1 MKRLIDESA
10 LFDKDFCQYL
20 LQSEEEYYLSALS
33 YLEYLSWQ
41 LDKGNTPT
49 MVDAFL
55 AEMNIEIVPFGQKEV
70 KEAIKLAKSSQKNP
84 MDLAGPATATSQG
97 VILISNQEKEYSD
110 IIPVESTRQFMENN
124 K

>member
-1 MKRLIDESA
+1 MKRVIDESA
-10 LFDKDFCQYL
+10 LLDKDFCQHL
-20 LQSEEEYYLSALS
+20 LQSEEEYYLSVLS

-55 AEMNIEIVPFGQKEV
+55 AEMNIEVVPFGQKEA
-70 KEAIKLAKSSQKNP
+70 KIAIKLPLSSQKSP
-84 MDLAGPATATSQG
+84 KDLAAPATAILLGTM
-97 VILISNQEKEYSD
+97 LISNLEKEYSGT
-110 IIPVESTRQFMENN
+110 IPVKSTRQFMENN

>member
-55 AEMNIEIVPFGQKEV
+55 AEMNIEIVPFGQK
-70 KEAIKLAKSSQKNP
+70 
-84 MDLAGPATATSQG
+84 
-97 VILISNQEKEYSD
+97 
-110 IIPVESTRQFMENN
+110 
-124 K
+124 